1 METVSLNELVAFM
14 TIIVGIVTVI
24 WFIRDVRKQNSK
36 ELKNQSQILLRIDE
50 NQLKLARI
58 LENSQKSLERIEKS
72 SEATVKSLEG
82 IQKSSERME
91 KNSETQTKILEK
103 IEAK

>member
-1 METVSLNELVAFM
+1 METVSLNELVAFV
-14 TIIVGIVTVI
+14 TIIVGIVTII

-50 NQLKLARI
+50 GQLTLAKI
-58 LENSQKSLERIEKS
+58 LDNSQKSLER
-72 SEATVKSLEG
+72 

-91 KNSETQTKILEK
+91 KNAEKQTKILEK